1 MGGSLSTLNL
11 STRLYTEVVWYEDKK
26 KKKKEKELIFAG
38 LSYTH
43 SFGKSQLTT
52 YSLPAP
58 KQQNDVGEK
67 THSSVWFN

>member
-1 MGGSLSTLNL
+1 M
-11 STRLYTEVVWYEDKK
+11 RIKK
-26 KKKKEKELIFAG
+26 TNKQTKKLLFAG

-67 THSSVWFN
+67 SHSSV

>member
-1 MGGSLSTLNL
+1 M
-11 STRLYTEVVWYEDKK
+11 RIKK
-26 KKKKEKELIFAG
+26 KEKEKELIFAG

-67 THSSVWFN
+67 THSSVCFY